1 MKTKVGKQRVTLIE
15 NDRKQ
20 SVTLSAFEDFNALA
34 GLAQIELKGRKVGVQ
49 ILQKG
54 KRYCFVFGFVCNGIH
69 DTLRPD
75 QIPPTL
81 RSFEAALKE
90 LPIGERMTVQLSS
103 FTSDRD
109 RQKQLDHLL
118 NKAPSVVPRK

>member
-15 NDRKQ
+15 NNQKQ

-54 KRYCFVFGFVCNGIH
+54 KKYCFVFGFVCNGVH
-69 DTLRPD
+69 DTLR
-75 QIPPTL
+75 T
-81 RSFEAALKE
+81 
-90 LPIGERMTVQLSS
+90 
-103 FTSDRD
+103 
-109 RQKQLDHLL
+109 
-118 NKAPSVVPRK
+118 